1 MRQKWRSRLYQRR
14 NFMIIADWV
23 AVGVVLVSL
32 ALGTLIGFGRGLKFF
47 TSGIFGFIIGVVVCA
62 LVGTV
67 FLDVPFVADLLAKLR
82 GTWEGIDFLN
92 TVHMDIII
100 YYVIMFVTVQLLRII
115 LVLIIKA
122 IFESDNIVIKIVNRT
137 LGAVLFLV
145 IGVCIALLALKIVG
159 WVGGTTAEDLYN
171 SLSGSA
177 FRLDELFKYITALDF
192 PSIPPMEPAAFAG
205 LPCA

>member
-1 MRQKWRSRLYQRR
+1 
-14 NFMIIADWV
+14 MIIADWV

-92 TVHMDIII
+92 TVHMDVII
-100 YYVIMFVTVQLLRII
+100 YYVIMFVVVQLLRII

-122 IFESDNIVIKIVNRT
+122 IFESDNTVIKIINRT

-159 WVGGTTAEDLYN
+159 WVGGTTAEDLHN
-171 SLSGSA
+171 SLCGSA

-205 LPCA
+205 LLCA